1 MSAPEAFWRLSEYNM
16 HEQSHTIIR
25 LSVHLPDQQPVYFQQ
40 GHEHEALDRST
51 YGDTQLTAWFKLNEE
66 DDSARQ
72 YLYTEIPNY
81 YLFNKTHKKWIQRK
95 RNGDNIIS
103 RMYSVSPKQHER
115 FYLRILLLHVPG
127 ATSFE
132 ELRNL
137 NGYTAATFHEACK
150 LRHLLDDDNEWYDVL
165 SEASNFQMPIQLRD
179 LYATICC
186 YCEPE
191 NPLQLWMQYKTYM
204 IEDYVRTLSVDEAE
218 RKALS
223 DIQRILRQSG
233 DQYLQ
238 AYMHVLYNMLPSRTH
253 IGTGGLA

>member
-1 MSAPEAFWRLSEYNM
+1 M
-16 HEQSHTIIR
+16 
-25 LSVHLPDQQPVYFQQ
+25 
-40 GHEHEALDRST
+40 
-51 YGDTQLTAWFKLNEE
+51 
-66 DDSARQ
+66 
-72 YLYTEIPNY
+72 
-81 YLFNKTHKKWIQRK
+81 FNKTHKKWIQRK

>member
-51 YGDTQLTAWFKLNEE
+51 YGDTQLTAWFKLNEK

-132 ELRNL
+132 ELKKFKWL
-137 NGYTAATFHEACK
+137 HC
-150 LRHLLDDDNEWYDVL
+150 
-165 SEASNFQMPIQLRD
+165 SNF
-179 LYATICC
+179 
-186 YCEPE
+186 
-191 NPLQLWMQYKTYM
+191 
-204 IEDYVRTLSVDEAE
+204 S
-218 RKALS
+218 
-223 DIQRILRQSG
+223 
-233 DQYLQ
+233 
-238 AYMHVLYNMLPSRTH
+238 
-253 IGTGGLA
+253 